1 MTHSLINTIPS
12 LTFLASAA
20 GDGSAGKISDVGTLD
35 TIIIIAYLLGVVGI
49 GLYAGKL
56 MKKKASGGKSR
67 DYFLAGGT
75 LKWPMIG
82 LALFATNISC
92 VHLVSLA
99 QSGFDSGLLNGNFEW
114 MAAFTLILLSLFFA
128 PFYIKSKIA
137 TLPDFLEQRYNRP
150 CRDMLAVFSIVSAI
164 IVHIGF
170 SFLTGGIVLRD
181 IFGVDI
187 YVAIIAIALLTA
199 LYTIVGGLLAVVLTE
214 AIQTVI
220 LIVGASIITWIAYDK
235 MGGWG
240 AMITSLENT
249 GDMAKLSMLR
259 PHGDASGMP
268 WYAILLGYPVLGI
281 WYWCADQTIVQR
293 VLGAKDEN
301 HARVGPLF
309 AGMIKIIPVFI
320 FVLPGL
326 LAYTLASTGKLDLT
340 SLTTADG
347 TVDSKGIYTA
357 MITQLLPVGLKGV
370 VIAALLA
377 ALMSTVSGALNSI
390 STLAAFDIFKR
401 FKPDTSDHKLIF
413 VGRVAAGIAL
423 AFAIALVPWLIKAP
437 SIFNALNSIIAHI
450 APPVTCVFLLGVFWK
465 RANACS
471 AQWTLIIGAIA
482 GVLVYGFDLSSHIA
496 GGFMMMAFY
505 LFVFCVTIQVCI
517 TYASGQSVPASS
529 AKLCWDSPLDPIRQP
544 GWSGIGNYKFLSVLL
559 LSIMAVLYYIFR

>member
-1 MTHSLINTIPS
+1 MHASFTKMFSSINVH
-12 LTFLASAA
+12 AA
-20 GDGSAGKISDVGTLD
+20 TSGKPPGGVAMLD
-35 TIIIIAYLLGVVGI
+35 TIIIIVYLLGVVGI

-56 MKKKASGGKSR
+56 MKKKSFAGESR

-137 TLPDFLEQRYNRP
+137 TLPDFLEKRYNRP

-164 IVHIGF
+164 VVHIGF
-170 SFLTGGIVLRD
+170 SFLTGGIVFRD
-181 IFGVDI
+181 IFGIDI
-187 YVAIIAIALLTA
+187 YFAIIVIAALTA
-199 LYTIVGGLLAVVLTE
+199 VYTIVGGLLAVVLTE
-214 AIQTVI
+214 AVQTVI
-220 LIVGASIITWIAYDK
+220 LIAGASIITWIAYDK
-235 MGGWG
+235 MGGWD
-240 AMITSLENT
+240 AMVTSLEHT
-249 GDMAKLSMLR
+249 GNMTKLSMLR

-268 WYAILLGYPVLGI
+268 WYAIFLGYPVLGI

-340 SLTTADG
+340 SLTGADG
-347 TVDSKGIYTA
+347 TVDSRGIYTA
-357 MITQLLPVGLKGV
+357 MITQLLPVGIKG
-370 VIAALLA
+370 IILAALLA

-390 STLAAFDIFKR
+390 STLAAFDLFKR
-401 FKPDTSDHKLIF
+401 FKPDASDQKLVF
-413 VGRVAAGIAL
+413 VGRIAAGITL
-423 AFAIALVPWLIKAP
+423 VLAIALVPLLINAP

-465 RANACS
+465 KANACS
-471 AQWTLIIGAIA
+471 AQWTLIIGAIV
-482 GVLVYGFDLSSHIA
+482 GVIAYALDTSSLIA

-505 LFVFCVTIQVCI
+505 LFVFCVILQVAITII
-517 TYASGQSVPASS
+517 SGQAVPESS

-559 LSIMAVLYYIFR
+559 LAIMAVLYYIFR

>member
-1 MTHSLINTIPS
+1 MIDITSS
-12 LTFLASAA
+12 LTLLASSS
-20 GDGSAGKISDVGTLD
+20 GDGSAISISGIETLD
-35 TIIIIAYLLGVVGI
+35 IAIIVVYLLGVVGI

-56 MKKKASGGKSR
+56 MRKKSSSGESR

-75 LKWPMIG
+75 LRWPMIG

-99 QSGFDSGLLNGNFEW
+99 QSGFDTGLLNGNFEW

-128 PFYIKSKIA
+128 PFYIKSKIS
-137 TLPDFLEQRYNRP
+137 TLPDFLEKRYNRP

-164 IVHIGF
+164 VIHIGF

-187 YVAIIAIALLTA
+187 YVAIIAIAALTA

-220 LIVGASIITWIAYDK
+220 LIAGASIITWIAYDK
-235 MGGWG
+235 MGGWD
-240 AMITSLENT
+240 AMVTSLEST
-249 GDMAKLSMLR
+249 GDTSKLSMLR
-259 PHGDASGMP
+259 PHGDDSGMP

-309 AGMIKIIPVFI
+309 AGLIKIIPVFI

-340 SLTTADG
+340 ALTGADG

-357 MITQLLPVGLKGV
+357 MITQLLPVGVKGI

-390 STLAAFDIFKR
+390 STLTAYDLLKR
-401 FKPDTSDHKLIF
+401 FKPDTPDHQL
-413 VGRVAAGIAL
+413 VVAGRIAAGIAL
-423 AFAIALVPWLIKAP
+423 VLAIGTVPLLIEAP
-437 SIFNALNSIIAHI
+437 SIFNALSDIIAHI
-450 APPVTCVFLLGVFWK
+450 AAPVTCVFLLGVFWK
-465 RANACS
+465 RANAFS
-471 AQWTLIIGAIA
+471 AQWTMIIGAIT
-482 GVLVYGFDLSSHIA
+482 GITTYSMNVSSHVT

-505 LFVFCVTIQVCI
+505 LFVFCVILQVI
-517 TYASGQSVPASS
+517 LTLVSGHPVPESS

-544 GWSGIGNYKFLSVLL
+544 GWNGIGNYKFLSGLL
-559 LSIMAVLYYIFR
+559 LTIMVVLYYIFR